1 MTTRSSLL
9 ASLALVAACSNNA
22 TSLLPDA
29 STADVPRDVVPDD
42 VPGDVT
48 TPEDTGCGAERAT
61 DETVY
66 PRAIYLTPGAR
77 TSVTVRTARDRCV
90 PANFAVRVMDPQ
102 VATAGAQSVT
112 VGFRSSTTDLEITAV
127 RAGATTV
134 QIGNATLAVTV
145 TAPEIPTCPM
155 NTPAV
160 TGRLAAGATVRG
172 AMGTPLAQA
181 SVGLP
186 MTATEIPALDVSLGC
201 ATQTLPA
208 GFTALGPAVRFDPQL
223 TRLPREVPITLPIN
237 PALVPPGYELHVEFV
252 YSSPL
257 HRTPRVVPVA
267 DAHFTDDGR
276 AVTFTAPRLG
286 TWQAVL
292 RAGTGTRRTQRRF
305 SFHAILGVSM
315 GAAGAASIGSR
326 HPDRFDFVA
335 PLGGPVDWNY
345 QLHYIH
351 DYHVAGFCTA
361 AERAM
366 NPTACAMGASV
377 TRTPPVSDLFERQQ
391 HFEEWFFP
399 DGWDG
404 QGGTFDRES
413 YTQIFR
419 DLTRMF
425 GNAIVP
431 SGPTGV
437 QPVGVPDTEGTR
449 VNSERCARP
458 VTLMNWF
465 DRDFNPDGS
474 LPVVTFCDG
483 NHAPNRRGLWEGGPG
498 YYPMEV
504 SLGVDVNR
512 NGRRDRGEPV
522 LRQFWEPWTDTG
534 SDGVPSR
541 MEPGYDAMTN
551 PDPAGDDYD
560 RQFNPAGT
568 EGNFVFEQG
577 EPYEDLGVDGVACPA
592 GRTCPYDLGEG
603 NGRFDTTPG
612 TRRFWDVGPRNT
624 VARMPQES
632 LNRLDFWVDGGVRD
646 LFLFG
651 TVANHFMGA
660 LAQRGRAV
668 HYFNNFAPI
677 GAGRVPEVNFP
688 YDTIDWARVPSTAM
702 LRYGNVDA
710 MPGELISGDGGHV
723 GTIPQITNR
732 MFTGLYWMQS
742 RWPGGD
748 RRTEQYTTEVDNAG
762 RCSTGHF
769 CTFDFRSEATGR
781 TGPVSVYLPPGYHE
795 PANRNLRYPVVYFL
809 HGYGME
815 PQQLVAT
822 GLIVGNFM
830 SGVSLPTWRRP
841 QKFIMVFPD
850 GRCRQPD
857 GCIRGTFY
865 TDSPVGNAQMERYFL
880 DLYDYIDRSYRVRA
894 PETLEVVE

>member
-1 MTTRSSLL
+1 MNLRPSLL
-9 ASLALVAACSNNA
+9 APFALLAACETTA

-29 STADVPRDVVPDD
+29 SRLDVADVATDAVDDAKVTPD
-42 VPGDVT
+42 
-48 TPEDTGCGAERAT
+48 DTGCGAERPT

-66 PRAIYLTPGAR
+66 PRALYLAPGQRA
-77 TSVTVRTARDRCV
+77 TVVLRTARDRCV
-90 PANFAVRVMDPQ
+90 PAPFAVRVENAA
-102 VATAGAQSVT
+102 VATASAERVT
-112 VGFRSSTTDLEITAV
+112 VISRTSTANVDITAV
-127 RAGATTV
+127 AAGTTTV
-134 QIGNATLAVTV
+134 TIGNASLAVTV
-145 TAPEIPTCPM
+145 APTALPECPM
-155 NTPAV
+155 NTPAT
-160 TGRLAAGATVRG
+160 TGMLTAGAIVRG
-172 AMGTPLAQA
+172 TSGSPLAEA
-181 SVGLP
+181 SVSLP
-186 MTATEIPALDVSLGC
+186 MLATEIPAMEVSIAC
-201 ATQTLPA
+201 ATQALPE
-208 GFTALGPAVRFDPQL
+208 GYTAIGPAVRFDPQL
-223 TRLPREVPITLPIN
+223 TRLPREVPFTVPVN
-237 PALVPPGYELHVEFV
+237 PTRVPTGYELQVEFV
-252 YSSPL
+252 YSSAL
-257 HRTPRVVPVA
+257 HPTPRVVPVA
-267 DAHFTDDGR
+267 DAHLTDDGR
-276 AVTFTAPRLG
+276 AMTFSAPRLG
-286 TWQAVL
+286 TWQAVIRTGL
-292 RAGTGTRRTQRRF
+292 GTRTRQRRF
-305 SFHAILGVSM
+305 TYHSILGVSM
-315 GAAGAASIGSR
+315 GAAGAASIGTR
-326 HPDRFDFVA
+326 NPDRFDFVA

-366 NPTACAMGASV
+366 NPAACEMGASI
-377 TRTPPVSDLFERQQ
+377 TRTPPVTDLFERQQ

-399 DGWDG
+399 DGWGG

-431 SGPTGV
+431 SGSDGV
-437 QPVGVPDTEGTR
+437 QPMGVPTTEGTR
-449 VNSERCARP
+449 TNNERCANP

-465 DRDFNPDGS
+465 DRDFNPDGT

-483 NHAPNRRGLWEGGPG
+483 THEPNRRGLWDGGRG

-504 SLGVDVNR
+504 SLAVDVNR

-522 LRQFWEPWTDTG
+522 LRQFYEPWQDTG
-534 SDGVPSR
+534 ADGVPSS
-541 MEPGYDAMTN
+541 MEPGYDARTN

-560 RQFNPAGT
+560 RQFNPGGT
-568 EGNFVFEQG
+568 EGNFVYEMG
-577 EPYEDLGVDGVACPA
+577 EPFEDVGVDGVACPA

-624 VARMPQES
+624 VARMPLDS
-632 LNRLDFWVDGGVRD
+632 LNRLDFWVDGGTRD

-651 TVANHFMGA
+651 TVSNHFVGS
-660 LAQRGRAV
+660 LAQRGRSL

-677 GAGRVPEVNFP
+677 GAGRVPETNFP
-688 YDTIDWARVPSTAM
+688 YDTIDWARVPGTAM
-702 LRYGNVDA
+702 LRYGTPDA
-710 MPGELISGDGGHV
+710 MPGQLIDGDGGHV

-732 MFTGLYWMQS
+732 MFAGLYWMQA

-748 RRTEQYTTEVDNAG
+748 RRVEQYTTEVDNEG
-762 RCSTGHF
+762 RCATGHF

-781 TGPVSVYLPPGYHE
+781 TGPVSVYLPPGYHD
-795 PANRNLRYPVVYFL
+795 PANRDLRYPVVYFL

-830 SGVSLPTWRRP
+830 SSASLPSWRRP

-894 PETLEVVE
+894 PETLEVTE